1 MNPQIEK
8 LFQTSQK
15 PSRLIIGLMSGTS
28 MDGLDVALCKFHEA
42 GQKTSVELLQF
53 ETVPFEEDVKT
64 EIRKVFAKQTID
76 FPLLCMLN
84 PWIGNMHG
92 EMVSTCLEK
101 WCIKPSE
108 IDAIAS
114 HGQTVMHQPKRL
126 HGLEKYPNST
136 LQIGDGDHMA
146 IKTGIL
152 TLSDFRQKHCA
163 AGGEGAPLALYG
175 DYLLFSSDL
184 ENRVLINIGGIA
196 NFTFLPADGDFDK
209 VFATDSGPGNT
220 IIDAYVQ
227 QHFNLPFDENAAIA
241 KKGNLNESL
250 LNKLKEH
257 TYFKEQIP
265 KTTGPEL
272 FNLAYIDT
280 LIENTLI
287 EDISHEDVLKTLC
300 HFTADTLCD
309 CIIQNV
315 DINEKTGVYL
325 SGGGMHNPLLVD
337 LIKQRLPNLV
347 IDKMHV
353 LGISG
358 DAKEAVLF
366 AALANETLSGETGFK
381 KPNNEL
387 GSFYMGKISLPN

>member
-8 LFQTSQK
+8 LYQVSQK
-15 PSRLIIGLMSGTS
+15 SSRLIIGLMSGTS
-28 MDGLDVALCKFHEA
+28 MDGLDVALCRFHNA
-42 GQKTSVELLQF
+42 GKKTSVELLEF
-53 ETVPFEEDVKT
+53 ETVPFDKSVKS
-64 EIRKVFAKQTID
+64 EIRKVFAKQSID

-92 EMVSTCLEK
+92 EMVNNCLRK
-101 WCIKPSE
+101 WSINASK

-146 IKTGIL
+146 TKTGIL

-163 AGGEGAPLALYG
+163 TGGEGAPLALYG
-175 DYLLFSSDL
+175 DYLLFSSNK

-196 NFTFLPADGDFDK
+196 NFTYLPANGDFEK

-241 KKGNLNESL
+241 KKGNLNETL
-250 LNKLKEH
+250 LKRLKEH
-257 TYFKEQIP
+257 KYFKEQVP

-272 FNLAYIDT
+272 FNLAYIDS
-280 LIENTLI
+280 LITH
-287 EDISHEDVLKTLC
+287 ISHEDVLKTLC

-315 DINEKTGVYL
+315 DLREQTSLYL
-325 SGGGMHNPLLVD
+325 SGGGMHNPLLVE
-337 LIKQRLPNLV
+337 LIKQRLPNVV
-347 IDKMHV
+347 IDKMDV

-366 AALANETLSGETGFK
+366 AALANETLSGETGFQ
-381 KPNNEL
+381 KPNNGL
-387 GSFYMGKISLPN
+387 GSFSMGKISLPN

>member
-8 LFQTSQK
+8 LYQISQK

-28 MDGLDVALCKFHEA
+28 MDGLDVALCKFHNA
-42 GQKTSVELLQF
+42 GQKTTVELLQF

-64 EIRKVFAKQTID
+64 EIRKVFAKQNID

-92 EMVSTCLEK
+92 KMVNSCLKK
-101 WCIKPSE
+101 WAVKPSE

-126 HGLEKYPNST
+126 HGQEKYPNST

-146 IKTGIL
+146 CKTGIL

-175 DYLLFSSDL
+175 DYLLFSSDE

-227 QHFNLPFDENAAIA
+227 KHFNLPFDENAALA
-241 KKGNLNESL
+241 QKGTLDETL
-250 LNKLKEH
+250 LQKLKEH
-257 TYFKEQIP
+257 NYFKEQIP

-272 FNLAYIDT
+272 FNLAYIDS
-280 LIENTLI
+280 LIVNI
-287 EDISHEDVLKTLC
+287 KHEDVLKTLC

-309 CIIQNV
+309 CIIQNI
-315 DINEKTGVYL
+315 DINEKTAVYL
-325 SGGGMHNPLLVD
+325 SGGGMHNPLLVN

-347 IDKMHV
+347 IDKMDV
-353 LGISG
+353 FGISG

-381 KPNNEL
+381 KPNKGQ

>member
-8 LFQTSQK
+8 LYQISQK

-28 MDGLDVALCKFHEA
+28 MDGLDVALCRFKDA
-42 GQKTSVELLQF
+42 GEKTSIELLQF
-53 ETVPFEEDVKT
+53 ETVPFDETVKT
-64 EIRKVFAKQTID
+64 EIRKVFAKQNID

-92 EMVSTCLEK
+92 EMVNSCLKK
-101 WCIKPSE
+101 WAVMPSE

-126 HGLEKYPNST
+126 HGLDKYPNST

-196 NFTFLPADGDFDK
+196 NFTFLPADLDFNS

-220 IIDAYVQ
+220 IIDAYIQ
-227 QHFNLPFDENAAIA
+227 KHFNLPFDKNAEIA
-241 KKGNLNESL
+241 KKGELNQSL

-257 TYFKEQIP
+257 PYFTESVP

-272 FNLAYIDT
+272 FNLNYIQP
-280 LIENTLI
+280 LIGSL
-287 EDISHEDVLKTLC
+287 SHEDVLNTLC
-300 HFTADTLCD
+300 HFTASTLCD
-309 CIIQNV
+309 CIIRNV
-315 DINEKTGVYL
+315 PLDDKTSLYL
-325 SGGGMHNPLLVD
+325 SGGGMHNPLIVE
-337 LIKQRLPNLV
+337 LIKQRLPNIV
-347 IDKMHV
+347 IDKMDV

-366 AALANETLSGETGFK
+366 AALANETLSGKKGFQ
-381 KPNNEL
+381 KPS
-387 GSFYMGKISLPN
+387 GGRSTFYMGKISLPN